1 MIAEGRAPTVL
12 WALCQGCHVAQR
24 SGGICSRLVKRAQ
37 KVLELLLSVGRLTD
51 PLSFPVRQVLVQY
64 AHCFCLL
71 VCLCIV
77 TGAWG
82 GLWGTHLGQCI
93 VADSLP
99 LFRPL

>member
-24 SGGICSRLVKRAQ
+24 SGDICSRLVKRAQ

-64 AHCFCLL
+64 VHCFCLL
-71 VCLCIV
+71 VYSDRCLGRPV
-77 TGAWG
+77 GDT
-82 GLWGTHLGQCI
+82 LGSVHCC
-93 VADSLP
+93 
-99 LFRPL
+99 